1 MGYVKVLKSSAY
13 FSRFQVKYK
22 RRRSGKTDYRARLRL
37 CTQDKN
43 KYNTHKYRMVVR
55 FTNRD
60 IICQVLYTSITGDV
74 VVAAAYA
81 SELPG
86 YGLKVG
92 LANYSAAYAT
102 GLLVARRVLTKFGL
116 ADTYVGQEEPDGTDF
131 NVEEAD
137 DAPRPFHCILDAG
150 LKKTSTGSKVFG
162 ALKVRGP
169 HSGPC
174 SPSGARAAAAPPPG
188 KLPWHPGSARCPA
201 AARRDGVAPHGRA
214 HHASPPLAGRPG
226 RRPGHPPQR
235 EALRRLRCL
244 QQGVRRRAHEEVHL
258 WRPRRRVHGGDGRGG
273 AREVPEPLRF
283 VPGGGPGCRLPGGH
297 VL

>member
-22 RRRSGKTDYRARLRL
+22 RRRAGKTDYRARLRL

-55 FTNRD
+55 FTNTD
-60 IICQVLYTSITGDV
+60 CICQVVYSSITGDV

-81 SELPG
+81 SELPN

-92 LANYSAAYAT
+92 LANYSAAYCT

-116 ADTYVGQEEPDGTDF
+116 ADTYVGQEEPDGTDY

-150 LKKTSTGSKVFG
+150 LKRTSTGSKVFG
-162 ALKVRGP
+162 ALKVRA
-169 HSGPC
+169 
-174 SPSGARAAAAPPPG
+174 PSAARRAAPARARARPPRPGPPPAPRPRAAPGAGRAPPPG
-188 KLPWHPGSARCPA
+188 RP
-201 AARRDGVAPHGRA
+201 RRAQS
-214 HHASPPLAGRPG
+214 SPRPRAGRPG

-235 EALRRLRCL
+235 EALRRLRRL
-244 QQGVRRRAHEEVHL
+244 QQGVRRRDHEEVHL
-258 WRPRRRVHGGDGRGG
+258 RRPRRRVHGGDGRGG
-273 AREVPEPLRF
+273 AREVPVALRQ
-283 VPGGGPGCRLPGGH
+283 VPGGGPGRRLPGGH